1 MNAPDSSQGAPV
13 PGDASLKAA
22 IDIGTNSALLLI
34 AARRG
39 ESLQPVVQRI
49 ATPRV
54 GRDLGK
60 TGIISEDSFR
70 ALEAALEA
78 FRQEIHALGA
88 TLVGAVATEAFRR
101 ASNGKPLLAKV
112 SRRLGLDCRILSGA
126 EEARLG
132 WLAVHDR
139 HPLPGL
145 AVLDVGAGS
154 TEVTQEAGGISLPI
168 GAVSLL
174 EACSDG
180 SAPPGR
186 PVAAPSDGPEGGVA
200 AQDPAEPAL
209 SSGVPMADPGR
220 KAPRIQGLTA
230 ACRDHARRCF
240 RAGLPRIALSAHAGL
255 VAVGGTASALAM
267 LKLGLRKFD
276 SAAIEGLEISAAEVT
291 EAIARLESLSAAER
305 AALPGLDPGRA
316 EIIIPGLCI
325 LEAFL
330 AHAGVAAFRVSDR
343 GIRYGVILEAIA
355 TQEAGAGAA
364 FSPRS
369 PAVPGDW
376 SAEGAP

>member
-1 MNAPDSSQGAPV
+1 MTPGSAPV

-34 AARRG
+34 AARREG
-39 ESLQPVVQRI
+39 GLQPVVQRI

-54 GRDLGK
+54 GRNLGK
-60 TGIISEDSFR
+60 TGIISDDSFR

-78 FRQEIHALGA
+78 FQQEIRALGA

-101 ASNGKPLLAKV
+101 ASNGKPLLARV
-112 SRRLGLDCRILSGA
+112 SQRLGLDCRILSGA

-154 TEVTQEAGGISLPI
+154 TEVTQEAGGTSLPI

-174 EACSDG
+174 EALSPEA
-180 SAPPGR
+180 APAEGPG
-186 PVAAPSDGPEGGVA
+186 VAAPSPSSPASSPFPPSGA
-200 AQDPAEPAL
+200 AWADPAREARDTRAL
-209 SSGVPMADPGR
+209 A
-220 KAPRIQGLTA
+220 A
-230 ACRDHARRCF
+230 ACRERALRVF
-240 RAGLPRIALSAHAGL
+240 REGLTGPAPSGGAGL

-276 SAAIEGLEISAAEVT
+276 SAAIEGLEVSAAEVSD
-291 EAIARLESLSAAER
+291 AIANLASLPAAER

-316 EIIIPGLCI
+316 EIIVPGLCI
-325 LEAFL
+325 LEAYL
-330 AHAGVAAFRVSDR
+330 AHAGIAAFRVSDR
-343 GIRYGVILEAIA
+343 GIRYGVILDSLAKTA
-355 TQEAGAGAA
+355 AGGGALPRPRLPAG
-364 FSPRS
+364 
-369 PAVPGDW
+369 PGDW
-376 SAEGAP
+376 SAEAAP